1 MPLCPHDPLRPA
13 RLESCAMSTSFLQK
27 HRLTLQTVAF
37 LGMIVLPFLLY
48 AAAQVQ
54 AVSLLAPLIGLM
66 AILMLAVILIG

>member
-1 MPLCPHDPLRPA
+1 
-13 RLESCAMSTSFLQK
+13 MSTSFLQK